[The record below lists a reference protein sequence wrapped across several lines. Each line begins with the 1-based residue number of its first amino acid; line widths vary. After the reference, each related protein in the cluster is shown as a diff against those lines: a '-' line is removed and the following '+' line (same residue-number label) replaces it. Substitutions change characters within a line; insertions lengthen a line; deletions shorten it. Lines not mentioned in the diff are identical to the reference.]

1 MMLYWESGIKSYIC
15 VYIKYFFNRT
25 KTLKLKSQSSY
36 NGLLNLGEGGN
47 HFRKLCHLNSKNTRV
62 KIAALIILL
71 RSYQAEIDLNI
82 EYYICQVPAQYR
94 SLHGR
99 IPKFE
104 MIVVQKHYLTL

>member
-15 VYIKYFFNRT
+15 VYIKYFLNKNTEIEVT
-25 KTLKLKSQSSY
+25 K
-36 NGLLNLGEGGN
+36 LLQWTSKLGEKN
-47 HFRKLCHLNSKNTRV
+47 HFRKLCHLSCKNTRV

-82 EYYICQVPAQYR
+82 EYYMCQVPAQYR